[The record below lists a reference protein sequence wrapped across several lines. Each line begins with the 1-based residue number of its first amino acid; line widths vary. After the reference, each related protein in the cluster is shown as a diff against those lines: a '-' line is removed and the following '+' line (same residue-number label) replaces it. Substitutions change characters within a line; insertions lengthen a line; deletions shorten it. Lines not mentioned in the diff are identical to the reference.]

1 MKRVDK
7 KELILGAAGALFMM
21 MGDLALSIVIPDNA
35 DEGLFLREAYLP
47 AMPGHLSGLWT
58 AFFFRMI
65 LSIIETNRRVKPF
78 LH

>member
-21 MGDLALSIVIPDNA
+21 MGDLALSIVTPDNA

-47 AMPGHLSGLWT
+47 AMPGHLSGL
-58 AFFFRMI
+58 
-65 LSIIETNRRVKPF
+65 
-78 LH
+78 